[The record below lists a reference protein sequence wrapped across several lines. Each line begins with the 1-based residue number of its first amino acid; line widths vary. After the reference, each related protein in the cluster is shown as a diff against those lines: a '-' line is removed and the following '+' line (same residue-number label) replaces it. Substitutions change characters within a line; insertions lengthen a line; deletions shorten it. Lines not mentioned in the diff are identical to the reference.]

1 MTLAESS
8 TTVAVVD
15 DHYLFGNV
23 LAAALS
29 ARGTEVLQP
38 RLTTIEELRDRLLDA
53 APVVALLDRDLG
65 PVGSG
70 EDLISPLAA
79 AGTAVIVVSGSLD
92 ETTAG
97 RCLAYGAAACLSK
110 TEPFETVLGAVLAAA
125 AGEPVLTSAERERLV
140 AAWRRSQADDADAA
154 APFARLSPREASVL
168 GQLMDGRPVRS
179 IADEACVSE
188 GTVRTQVRAIL
199 QKLDV
204 NSQLEAVA
212 LATRIGWRPHVP
224 PIQAMSASEG

>member
-1 MTLAESS
+1 MILPQPSTSSS

-29 ARGTEVLQP
+29 AQGTDVLQP
-38 RLTTIEELRDRLLDA
+38 RLTTIEELRERLLAA
-53 APVVALLDRDLG
+53 APAVALLDRDLG

-70 EDLISPLAA
+70 EDLIAPLAA

-92 ETTAG
+92 EATAG
-97 RCLAYGAAACLSK
+97 RCLARGAAACLSK
-110 TEPFETVLGAVLAAA
+110 TAPFDAVLGAVLAAA
-125 AGEPVLTSAERERLV
+125 AGDPVMSSAERERLV
-140 AAWRRSQADDADAA
+140 ATWRRSHAEDADAA
-154 APFARLSPREASVL
+154 APFARLSPREADVL
-168 GQLMDGRPVRS
+168 GQLMDGRAVRA
-179 IADEACVSE
+179 IAEDACVSE

-212 LATRIGWRPHVP
+212 LAARVNWRSPDRVVC
-224 PIQAMSASEG
+224 